1 MLLYFLFVILA
12 GWLVCLTKTTT
23 LSVTRLSR
31 SPVKGA
37 AINAVIVIVYFYD
50 RSFCVVNASADDSAM
65 CMYFVRIMF
74 SNQMVYFRSHI

>member
-1 MLLYFLFVILA
+1 MIFSFFSVR
-12 GWLVCLTKTTT
+12 WL
-23 LSVTRLSR
+23 RAR
-31 SPVKGA
+31 SKSLPVKGA

>member
-1 MLLYFLFVILA
+1 M
-12 GWLVCLTKTTT
+12 TR
-23 LSVTRLSR
+23 SVTRLSR
-31 SPVKGA
+31 SPAKGA